1 MINYSFG
8 QSNKIKF
15 NILSNGM
22 EHHKYIFIYKKQTG
36 SSLFACQFCPSD
48 PNIIMTA
55 GGNQMKLFSLK
66 DHN

>member
-1 MINYSFG
+1 MEWNTISTFFIN
-8 QSNKIKF
+8 NKQ
-15 NILSNGM
+15 N
-22 EHHKYIFIYKKQTG
+22 G

-48 PNIIMTA
+48 PNIIMAA